1 MEPRHLLH
9 SALTHPPSVNVR
21 RLKSGHPFVPAAQQ
35 LISLSD
41 NNSIRAALW
50 VDHDGMR
57 RRSGCTTLRGF
68 VLLSTTTLLEW
79 LSQEQRGPAEPP
91 PHRCRTFPIL
101 LVQMGYG
108 PLCGL
113 WVWRRRTNRPP
124 CCPPM
129 SNPSASSWTTW
140 PDGSGRRTTQWMLNN
155 CPEIQCSLAADC
167 QNSLKRRRWNAFNAD
182 RTKNF

>member
-79 LSQEQRGPAEPP
+79 LSQEQRRSAVSDVSALACTNGVWPP
-91 PHRCRTFPIL
+91 L
-101 LVQMGYG
+101 
-108 PLCGL
+108 
-113 WVWRRRTNRPP
+113 RPV
-124 CCPPM
+124 
-129 SNPSASSWTTW
+129 SVAQKNKPSAMLSSNVQSICLLMDYMAWRFRTSDDPMDAQQLPRDPVQPSSGLPEFAETTK
-140 PDGSGRRTTQWMLNN
+140 MK
-155 CPEIQCSLAADC
+155 CV
-167 QNSLKRRRWNAFNAD
+167 
-182 RTKNF
+182 